1 MQDFSASPRELA
13 TSFWRNRGLINA
25 SVRREVVGRYRGSFM
40 GILWSFFN
48 PLFMLT
54 VYTFVFSIIFKAR
67 WSVDSDSKTEFALIL
82 FAGLMVFSLFSECI
96 SRAPVIILANPN
108 YVKKVLFP
116 LEILPWVNLGSA
128 LFHFSISLIVWL
140 IAYLCFFGIPNITS
154 LYLPLILLPLV
165 FFVMGVSWALASLG
179 VFLRDVS
186 QFIGV
191 VMSMLMF
198 LSPIFYP
205 ATAIPVQYR
214 SLLYMN
220 PLTSVIENVR
230 GVMFWGRTPDFEV
243 LGIYIVASMLVA
255 WLGFFWF
262 QKTRKGF
269 ADVL

>member
-1 MQDFSASPRELA
+1 MQNFSTSPRELA
-13 TSFWRNRGLINA
+13 ASLWRNRSLINA

-40 GILWSFFN
+40 GILWSFFI

-67 WSVDSDSKTEFALIL
+67 WGVGSDSKTEFALIL

-96 SRAPVIILANPN
+96 TRAPGLILGNPN

-116 LEILPWVNLGSA
+116 LEILPLVNLGSA
-128 LFHFSISLIVWL
+128 LYHFSISLVVWL
-140 IAYLCFFGIPNITS
+140 IAYLCFFGLPNITM
-154 LYLPLILLPLV
+154 LYLPFVLLPLV
-165 FFVMGVSWALASLG
+165 FFIMGISWALASLG

-186 QFIGV
+186 QFIGIITTT
-191 VMSMLMF
+191 LMF

-205 ATAIPVQYR
+205 VTAIPEQYR
-214 SLLYMN
+214 SLLYIN
-220 PLTSVIENVR
+220 PLTPVIESVR
-230 GVMFWGRTPDFEV
+230 DILFWNRTPDFEV
-243 LGIYIVASMLVA
+243 LGIYIVASMLIA
-255 WLGFFWF
+255 WLGFVWF